1 MNNSFNINSYF
12 TRNYNL
18 GDKPAVSKFTIKP
31 LHVLL
36 ILACLVL
43 AFVVHIAVIIGA
55 LLFGFLWIGLPA
67 MKIGKEKKAA
77 DEWQNN
83 FNIRSQ
89 TWDAEFDKFYAA
101 RVAKLNP
108 KKAAIL
114 KLGLELNP
122 DIVDENDRT
131 PEELKKFPQKPFPL
145 RGSRYDSYYRFCKDG
160 NVRTDA
166 QEITWLFFGEDQIYI
181 YTVQFKLT
189 EDSKKKESTQE
200 FFYTDI
206 VSVSISTNTV
216 ELNEKKG
223 FGSGKEES
231 IETESFTL
239 VVPGDKMYFAFTSDE
254 ESNEAIQ
261 GMKNT
266 IRSLK
271 KPKKAQNG

>member
-12 TRNYNL
+12 PRNYNL

-43 AFVVHIAVIIGA
+43 TFVVHPAVIIGA

-89 TWDAEFDKFYAA
+89 TWDTEFDKFYAA

-122 DIVDENDRT
+122 DIVDEKDRS
-131 PEELKKFPQKPFPL
+131 PQELEDFPQMPFPL

-160 NVRTDA
+160 QVRTDA
-166 QEITWLFFGEDQIYI
+166 QEVTWLFFGKDQIYI

-189 EDSKKKESTQE
+189 EDSKKKENTQE

-206 VSVSISTNTV
+206 VSVSIRTNTV
-216 ELNEKKG
+216 ELNDKKG
-223 FGSGKEES
+223 FGSGKEDS
-231 IETESFTL
+231 VETEEFRL
-239 VVPGDKMYFAFTSDE
+239 VVPGDKMLFAFTSNDE
-254 ESNEAIQ
+254 VSGSIK
-261 GMKNT
+261 GMKDL
-266 IRSLK
+266 IRTKRTDNS
-271 KPKKAQNG
+271 Q